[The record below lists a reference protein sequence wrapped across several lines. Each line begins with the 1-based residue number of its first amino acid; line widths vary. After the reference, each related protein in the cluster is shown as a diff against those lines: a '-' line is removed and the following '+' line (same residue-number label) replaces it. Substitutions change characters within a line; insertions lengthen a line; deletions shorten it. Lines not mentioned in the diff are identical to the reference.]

1 MSVNIS
7 IIHGPNLNM
16 LGKREKN
23 IYGNLSLEEI
33 NQGLSAKFA
42 NQTKLDFFQSN
53 SEGEI
58 IDYIHSLQARKIHAI
73 VINAASL
80 THTSVGIRDALLS
93 VSIPF
98 VEVHIS
104 NVYKR
109 EDFRRISYLSDCA
122 AGVITGLGPNVYQY
136 AVDYFIENQAILQKT

>member
-1 MSVNIS
+1 MSVKIC

-23 IYGNLSLEEI
+23 IYGNLSLSEI
-33 NQGLSAKFA
+33 NQSISERFSSKA
-42 NQTKLDFFQSN
+42 QLDFFQSN

-58 IDYIHSLQARKIHAI
+58 IDYIQKLQNREIHAI

-98 VEVHIS
+98 IEVHLS

-109 EDFRRISYLSDCA
+109 EDFRKKSFLSDCA
-122 AGVITGLGPNVYQY
+122 VGVISGLGPNVYYY
-136 AVDYFIENQAILQKT
+136 AVDYFLESEFIRPVT